1 MGIVQDDDLTPI
13 RLKRKNL
20 LLDSSLDYFI
30 QNGIQN
36 ASMDEIAQAAGISRQ
51 TIYRYYNSKEELA
64 FAIELIVLERILSR
78 MQELFSASSGVS
90 IETLYTMMDPI
101 LSMFLKEYERELKFT
116 GIFDAYF
123 REYPQIDH
131 YRQMKELL
139 LRYPNPFTELLKVS
153 EAKGEILLD
162 TPAEIVGE
170 TISNSLLAL
179 CQRVLLRNDTLAR
192 EYGMDPKKLVF
203 VQMKLFIKTLLTK
216 RI

>member
-78 MQELFSASSGVS
+78 MQELFRASSGVS
-90 IETLYTMMDPI
+90 I
-101 LSMFLKEYERELKFT
+101 
-116 GIFDAYF
+116 
-123 REYPQIDH
+123 
-131 YRQMKELL
+131 
-139 LRYPNPFTELLKVS
+139 
-153 EAKGEILLD
+153 
-162 TPAEIVGE
+162 
-170 TISNSLLAL
+170 
-179 CQRVLLRNDTLAR
+179 
-192 EYGMDPKKLVF
+192 
-203 VQMKLFIKTLLTK
+203 
-216 RI
+216 